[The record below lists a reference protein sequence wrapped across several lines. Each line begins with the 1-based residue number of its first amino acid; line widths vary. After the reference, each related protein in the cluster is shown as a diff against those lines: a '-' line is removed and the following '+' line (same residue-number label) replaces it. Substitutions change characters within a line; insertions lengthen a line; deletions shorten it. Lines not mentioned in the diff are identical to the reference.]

1 MDAPPIGALV
11 VPEPSFREAM
21 GTGEG
26 AAVLLAFKRGSVLVF
41 YPSSERSFVV
51 PSRSIV
57 EIPHTAVGKDTLEAF
72 LSSLLLVL
80 EAEDSA
86 IEDIDA
92 GGMKLTVEIPR
103 ISQDLLEKVQGWLG
117 PRLHKFLIDPGNMH
131 RVTLHLDLVNLPRA
145 HGAGT

>member
-1 MDAPPIGALV
+1 
-11 VPEPSFREAM
+11 M

-26 AAVLLAFKRGSVLVF
+26 AAVLLAFRRGSVLVF

-51 PSRSIV
+51 PTRSVV
-57 EIPHTAVGKDTLEAF
+57 EIPHTAVGQDTLEAF

-86 IEDIDA
+86 IDDIAA

-103 ISQDLLEKVQGWLG
+103 ITQDLLEKVQGWLG

-131 RVTLHLDLVNLPRA
+131 RVTLHLDLINLPRA